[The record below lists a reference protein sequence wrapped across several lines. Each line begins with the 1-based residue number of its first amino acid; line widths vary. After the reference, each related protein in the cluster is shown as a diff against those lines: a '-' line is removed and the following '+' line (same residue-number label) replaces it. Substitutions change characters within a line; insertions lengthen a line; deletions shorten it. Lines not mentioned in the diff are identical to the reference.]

1 MTDAP
6 KPTEISLHQKSRVLE
21 VSYSDGESFELSYEF
36 LRVHSP
42 SAEVQGHGPGQ
53 GVLQVAKEDV
63 TITHI
68 EPVGSYAI
76 QPSFDDGHDT
86 GIFSWTSLHELG
98 VNYESNWAQ
107 YLKEL
112 EAHNLQRG
120 EGRVVGED
128 GKVAVKLVYFIELA
142 KISGKDEEEVIV
154 PDAVVNVETLLKW
167 MRIRGQRWEEAFAD
181 DRVQVTVNK
190 QFSEPYTL
198 IEHGD
203 EVAFVP
209 RPKF

>member
-21 VSYSDGESFELSYEF
+21 ISYSDGESFELSYEF

-63 TITHI
+63 AITHI

-86 GIFSWTSLHELG
+86 GIYSWETLYDMGKNRDRYWQE
-98 VNYESNWAQ
+98 
-107 YLKEL
+107 YLQKL
-112 EAHNLQRG
+112 EAAGHKR
-120 EGRVVGED
+120 
-128 GKVAVKLVYFIELA
+128 K
-142 KISGKDEEEVIV
+142 
-154 PDAVVNVETLLKW
+154 NV
-167 MRIRGQRWEEAFAD
+167 
-181 DRVQVTVNK
+181 
-190 QFSEPYTL
+190 S
-198 IEHGD
+198 
-203 EVAFVP
+203 
-209 RPKF
+209 